1 MWAFWNSFSFIW
13 YTDVYVHKPCHINVF
28 NPNKTQSNS
37 ACLYFLCSFKPRY
50 IGFSLHHKTN
60 HLFTALYGLTVFILI
75 LLLNWLCSPKSF
87 YGEDDDDLSSDEDDW
102 VIRTTMN
109 EAMRTRMTEVMRM
122 NWGLIQMI
130 ERDRFITSI
139 VRWWGGRV

>member
-13 YTDVYVHKPCHINVF
+13 YTDVYVHKPCCKFIFILMSLIQTKPKAIQH
-28 NPNKTQSNS
+28 
-37 ACLYFLCSFKPRY
+37 ACIFLCSFKPRY

-122 NWGLIQMI
+122 NWGLI
-130 ERDRFITSI
+130 
-139 VRWWGGRV
+139 